1 MTWTDGV
8 TASWF
13 RDYTLRLPDVNG
25 HGGLVRLSFNLN
37 ENIAHFCVRLDDENG
52 EEYFD
57 NETEGGTSVPLTWA
71 NAIASGV
78 DGYTMTPTPEEN

>member
-8 TASWF
+8 TASGF

-25 HGGLVRLSFNLN
+25 HGGLVRLSFNLH
-37 ENIAHFCVRLDDENG
+37 ERTAHVCVRLDDENG
-52 EEYFD
+52 EAYFD
-57 NETEGGTSVPLTWA
+57 NECDGGAPVSLTWA